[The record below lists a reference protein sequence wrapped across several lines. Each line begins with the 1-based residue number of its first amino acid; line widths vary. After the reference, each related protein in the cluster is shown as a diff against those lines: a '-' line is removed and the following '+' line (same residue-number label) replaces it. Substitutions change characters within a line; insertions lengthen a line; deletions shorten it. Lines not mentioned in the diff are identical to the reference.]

1 MRLLRGGTDDLPASL
16 RAVTLGPSG
25 RCVALIYEFER
36 ASEVSEARFLEASP
50 VSVATHLVRAG
61 LWEAGQLTP

>member
-1 MRLLRGGTDDLPASL
+1 MLFFTSRSGLLE
-16 RAVTLGPSG
+16 TLGPSG

-61 LWEAGQLTP
+61 LWETGQLTP